1 MAGRQGFE
9 PQEAFT
15 STVFKTAAFDR
26 SAISRLRAGRPRRK
40 FAQIKIYTWNLFGF
54 FSDPLGAIVNLF
66 FGPLSRVVRIL
77 FYAVPSIRAPTKNHQ
92 CQKSRQYVSHN
103 NSFFRIWRRHPDS
116 NRGSKLCRLMPYHLA
131 MSPRRLIRWC
141 PEPDLNRH
149 GKNSEGF

>member
-26 SAISRLRAGRPRRK
+26 SAISRLRAGRPRRR
-40 FAQIKIYTWNLFGF
+40 FAQIKTCTHNLFGF
-54 FSDPLGAIVNLF
+54 FSDPLGAVVNLF

-77 FYAVPSIRAPTKNHQ
+77 FYAVPSIRAPAKNHQ

-103 NSFFRIWRRHPDS
+103 NSFLGSGGDTRIRTGDQS
-116 NRGSKLCRLMPYHLA
+116 FAGSCLTTWLCRRAGLLGGA
-131 MSPRRLIRWC
+131 RSRT
-141 PEPDLNRH
+141 
-149 GKNSEGF
+149 